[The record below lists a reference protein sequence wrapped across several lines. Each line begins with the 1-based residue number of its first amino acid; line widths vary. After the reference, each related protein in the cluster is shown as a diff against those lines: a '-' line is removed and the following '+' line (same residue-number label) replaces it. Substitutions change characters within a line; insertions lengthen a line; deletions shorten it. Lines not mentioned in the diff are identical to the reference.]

1 MRSLLIAL
9 GKGTH
14 KLVAILLAASFA
26 LVLSLSLLLQ
36 AFLSTFTSLETY
48 ATIMEQ
54 ARVVDRSQG
63 LITRYL
69 ISPAIQKESSQDYAY
84 LNLLREIPL
93 ETWEKIAHSIL
104 ASEWVEENLDLI
116 ILSVLEWVNMDES
129 PFPDI
134 TLDLSPL
141 IQELRSPKGS
151 LAILPIIQQIPACPP
166 SYTESALVRQN
177 EIPPCISENSN
188 IIVMAEY
195 TAEMVAISL
204 PERISTSSL
213 IGMELIDPGILSAAR
228 RVHAG
233 VETAQAMFILGL
245 RAALLLL
252 VLYAL
257 MHTASPASLLKS
269 MALPLYLAGI
279 MLALVLLGGYVF
291 LQVGWISKLVTLL
304 VGLDIHF
311 QAVLADILR
320 TSGYLVIQKP
330 IGWSILLIMLGLA
343 ISLSL
348 TLAAQWK
355 KWRATRLTQPTKQPV
370 RIRKQFR

>member
-1 MRSLLIAL
+1 MRSLLITL

-14 KLVAILLAASFA
+14 KLLAILLAVSFA

-36 AFLSTFTSLETY
+36 AFITTFTALETY
-48 ATIMEQ
+48 DSVLEQ

-69 ISPAIQKESSQDYAY
+69 ISPAIQKESSQDVAY

-93 ETWEKIAHSIL
+93 ETWEKIARSIL
-104 ASEWVEENLDLI
+104 PSEWVEENIDLI
-116 ILSVLEWVNMDES
+116 VISVLEWVDTDEA

-141 IQELRSPKGS
+141 ILELRSPKGS

-166 SYTESALVRQN
+166 GYTESALVGQN

-213 IGMELIDPGILSAAR
+213 IGMELIDPGILSVAR

-257 MHTASPASLLKS
+257 MHTASIAALLKS
-269 MALPLYLAGI
+269 LTLPLYLAGI
-279 MLALVLLGGYVF
+279 MLALVLGGGYIF
-291 LQVGWISKLVTLL
+291 LQVGWIGKLVTLL

-320 TSGYLVIQKP
+320 ASGYLVIQKP
-330 IGWSILLIMLGLA
+330 IGWSILLVVLGLA
-343 ISLSL
+343 ISLLL
-348 TLAAQWK
+348 TIAAHWK
-355 KWRATRLTQPTKQPV
+355 KWRTTRLTQPTKQPV